1 MLVQYSVTRF
11 FRAVRREGAPTRTS
25 SRRIRGS
32 LRRLRERAPCRRRTQ
47 WPRAPSTCRT
57 CCNERKDSRPRSVL
71 SHPSSS
77 RTSHGRHYSASGAAR
92 HAPKRPIPRAG
103 VIRCVPYRR
112 KPDHTARRTAAPR
125 AKRRATTLL
134 GCDPSAPLGRSAP
147 IQPSP
152 RLSKQLRVPSRLCF
166 PLNYRWLP
174 HLRLSP

>member
-32 LRRLRERAPCRRRTQ
+32 LRRLRERVPCRRRTQ

-57 CCNERKDSRPRSVL
+57 CCNERKDSRPRPVL
-71 SHPSSS
+71 SHPNSS
-77 RTSHGRHYSASGAAR
+77 RTSHVRHYSASGAAR

-103 VIRCVPYRR
+103 VIRYVPYRR
-112 KPDHTARRTAAPR
+112 KPDHTARRTAAPS
-125 AKRRATTLL
+125 AKRRAAACSVATLRL
-134 GCDPSAPLGRSAP
+134 LWGRSAP

-166 PLNYRWLP
+166 PLNSRWLP